1 MIKVDVFVKDRNW
14 KKYISNPSKYIKHKT
29 KYLNSSLKI
38 IKNKKINFSILLS
51 GNREIKILN
60 KKFRKKDKVT
70 DVLSFPFYNLTDI
83 KKLKKGTI
91 YLGDVILNF
100 YKIDK
105 KNFKRDFNRLWVHG
119 FVHLL
124 GYRHH
129 KDKDYFKMNRIEKLI
144 LNKIEGN

>member
-83 KKLKKGTI
+83 KKLKKVTI

>member
-1 MIKVDVFVKDRNW
+1 MWKSNW
-14 KKYISNPSKYIKHKT
+14 
-29 KYLNSSLKI
+29 
-38 IKNKKINFSILLS
+38 
-51 GNREIKILN
+51 
-60 KKFRKKDKVT
+60 
-70 DVLSFPFYNLTDI
+70 
-83 KKLKKGTI
+83 KKGTI

>member
-70 DVLSFPFYNLTDI
+70 DVLSFPFYNLTE
-83 KKLKKGTI
+83 
-91 YLGDVILNF
+91 
-100 YKIDK
+100 K
-105 KNFKRDFNRLWVHG
+105 KN
-119 FVHLL
+119 
-124 GYRHH
+124 
-129 KDKDYFKMNRIEKLI
+129 
-144 LNKIEGN
+144 